1 VGSSVFT
8 FAGTQQLNNSVALK
22 ICAVGSSETSERL
35 SQHLANAPKHN
46 HNSNNIHVRS
56 RTPYSN
62 LRFTTVRNH
71 RSRMAVSLC
80 KLLRFL
86 WWPTHFRMC
95 TVNSECFRSSTESYY
110 NGVSVHVPVWK
121 AAQRFAIPPAFGS
134 WEQVAWQT
142 ACTEK
147 YHTTV

>member
-1 VGSSVFT
+1 MINPIIVYKDTTVMTSHV
-8 FAGTQQLNNSVALK
+8 
-22 ICAVGSSETSERL
+22 ICAVCSTETSERL
-35 SQHLANAPKHN
+35 PQRLANAPKHN
-46 HNSNNIHVRS
+46 HNSNNIHVS
-56 RTPYSN
+56 CLTPFPNVRLSA
-62 LRFTTVRNH
+62 VRNH

-80 KLLRFL
+80 KLRRFL
-86 WWPTHFRMC
+86 CWPTHFRIC

-110 NGVSVHVPVWK
+110 NGVSVRVPVWK

-147 YHTTV
+147 YHTSV